1 MIGDSL
7 EPTAAQLSFVKDIC
21 DTLNID
27 EPEELTRESYSEFI
41 NEYKNQ
47 LYNKRDEFNRDGN
60 RFIFWQ

>member
-21 DTLNID
+21 DSLNID

-41 NEYKNQ
+41 NEYQSQ

>member
-41 NEYKNQ
+41 NEYQSQ

>member
-21 DTLNID
+21 DTLHID

-41 NEYKNQ
+41 NEYKSQ